1 MGQTSPVLIL
11 QRAETLV
18 LLQLCI
24 VTARMRGLVVF
35 LLVGLA
41 TGERARVKYLGGITF
56 LLRDRCPEGATQTQI
71 AEYDRCVANESSLH
85 TQCVTDKLR
94 DKSKLTVPI
103 YTDICTARCY
113 TGNSQLPPNDCPYNG
128 KRLDGRGTAGSS
140 QVDKA
145 VADRFLG

>member
-1 MGQTSPVLIL
+1 MGVLIL

-24 VTARMRGLVVF
+24 VTARM
-35 LLVGLA
+35 
-41 TGERARVKYLGGITF
+41 RARVKYLGGITF

-85 TQCVTDKLR
+85 TQCVTDELR